1 MRYAILLNYPEMPF
15 DQIEPK
21 ALEAAET
28 AFNLYVESLDQ
39 AGVLA
44 ATSILKPVAET
55 KTVTRQT
62 GATVIQDGPFVDTR
76 ERLGG
81 VFLIDV
87 DDMDAALEWAEK
99 APSVEWGTVEVR
111 EAALT
116 WDRGIGWH

>member
-1 MRYAILLNYPEMPF
+1 MRYALLLNYPELSF
-15 DQIEPK
+15 DEIPPAE
-21 ALEAAET
+21 LEAAQT
-28 AFNLYVESLDQ
+28 AFTLYVESLDK

-44 ATSILKPVAET
+44 ATSILKPAAET

-62 GATVIQDGPFVDTR
+62 GETVIQDGPFADTR

-87 DDMDAALEWAEK
+87 DSVDAALEWAQK
-99 APSVEWGTVEVR
+99 APSVNWGTVEVR

-116 WDRGIGWH
+116 WDRGTGWH